1 VVHRKTEG
9 KLLLRQE
16 GTGCGWAQATKTIKE
31 ACRNS
36 QSGKA
41 ELRKAHRGTATDRS
55 HASPA
60 RLHASLPCTNQTD
73 SGLWRRR
80 EPSPGS
86 CPEKLHAKPG
96 SEGGWR
102 RTTWPLENAMRLVN
116 PGILTYHSAC
126 RSCLVLV
133 LTFAS
138 PAGQIC
144 PSEHP
149 TNSSNNDCDFQL
161 LTCRR
166 VLRDSSCGTYGPRP
180 GPSLL
185 PFGETTTE
193 YLKTVVQVYFPDA
206 NYSGDS
212 GFFRLSP
219 CACVAQ
225 HSSRGGATQ

>member
-55 HASPA
+55 HASHA

-138 PAGQIC
+138 PAGQIIHFVR
-144 PSEHP
+144 PSTQLIRRITIAIFNCLLAVAFYETVRVAP
-149 TNSSNNDCDFQL
+149 TVHGQ
-161 LTCRR
+161 
-166 VLRDSSCGTYGPRP
+166 GPVC
-180 GPSLL
+180 
-185 PFGETTTE
+185 
-193 YLKTVVQVYFPDA
+193 Y
-206 NYSGDS
+206 
-212 GFFRLSP
+212 RLEKRKQS
-219 CACVAQ
+219 
-225 HSSRGGATQ
+225 T